1 MSNTPAKSPETPA
14 GVVAGPQP
22 SAPASEPSDAASA
35 AAAALS
41 AVKRASEASYE
52 HLSARF
58 PELLEPAT
66 RASVEPR
73 MIELLRLATAQR
85 LDQEAVAL
93 DPNSR
98 KATRALRLSQRVYR
112 DAAIALEADL
122 LADKIRLADAADQ
135 RRRAAASAILNVVVR
150 AASVLAESLVRT
162 AATALL
168 KG

>member
-1 MSNTPAKSPETPA
+1 MSNTPAESPEPSA

-22 SAPASEPSDAASA
+22 SAPAKAPSDAAS
-35 AAAALS
+35 AALS

-73 MIELLRLATAQR
+73 MVELLRLATAQR

-98 KATRALRLSQRVYR
+98 KATRALRLSQRAYR
-112 DAAIALEADL
+112 DAALALEADL
-122 LADKIRLADAADQ
+122 LADKIRLSDAADQ
-135 RRRAAASAILNVVVR
+135 RRRAAASAILNAVVR

>member
-1 MSNTPAKSPETPA
+1 MSNTPAESPEPSA

-22 SAPASEPSDAASA
+22 SAPASEPSDAAY
-35 AAAALS
+35 AALS

-52 HLSARF
+52 HLSGRF

-73 MIELLRLATAQR
+73 MVELLLLATELR
-85 LDQEAVAL
+85 LDQEAAAL

-98 KATRALRLSQRVYR
+98 KATRALRLSQRAYR
-112 DAAIALEADL
+112 DAALALEADL
-122 LADKIRLADAADQ
+122 LADKIRLSDAADQ

-150 AASVLAESLVRT
+150 AASVLAESLFRT